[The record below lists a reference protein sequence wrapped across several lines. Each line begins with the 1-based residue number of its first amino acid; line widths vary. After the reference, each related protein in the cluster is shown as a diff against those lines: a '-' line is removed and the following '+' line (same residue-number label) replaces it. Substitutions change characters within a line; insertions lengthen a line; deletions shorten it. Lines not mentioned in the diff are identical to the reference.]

1 MKTTLWTLQIILATV
16 MTASGTVIL
25 IFREKLKSKLTW
37 LNEYSMA
44 MVAFI
49 CLSKIAG
56 GIGLLVPM
64 LSGILPILTPIAAVG
79 IATIMLLA
87 FSYHIRNKEYKDV
100 PATIIFFA
108 MAAFIAYFRFQS
120 ML

>member
-1 MKTTLWTLQIILATV
+1 METTLWTMQVILATV
-16 MTASGTVIL
+16 MIASGTVIL
-25 IFREKLKSKLTW
+25 IFKGKLKSKLTW
-37 LNEYSMA
+37 LTEYSTA

-56 GIGLLVPM
+56 GIGLAVPM
-64 LSGILPILTPIAAVG
+64 LSGIMPILTPIAAIG

-87 FSYHIRNKEYKDV
+87 FSYHIRKKEYKDV

-108 MAAFIAYFRFQS
+108 MAAFIAYFRFQII
-120 ML
+120 L